1 MISLHFSNFFK
12 TVNFFAFTL
21 IYETDVSKSIC
32 HVPCQAWC
40 LPVKVL
46 LWTLTLSA
54 DLPKSL
60 WCSAVGLDQD
70 FAFSY
75 QTMESSLKHLPVLII
90 HKSRICPF
98 HTFDLWIY
106 LLLLMC
112 GHSKRFNHDLM
123 HISEAWAGFFAVI
136 ISNLKHQKC
145 ISWKVIANLTL
156 NHFLHLLCCLPRS
169 HFSDLSVL
177 HLLKACF
184 TTIIGP
190 AMIHCPCILK
200 WYFQRLHFYFQ
211 CYFCPIKSWL
221 AENEF
226 DGLLLF

>member
-1 MISLHFSNFFK
+1 MLK
-12 TVNFFAFTL
+12 V
-21 IYETDVSKSIC
+21 ERSKSVAC
-32 HVPCQAWC
+32 VRVQRCQKKKSVFSGTLSFIENKCAEIWKVE
-40 LPVKVL
+40 PTSKVL

-123 HISEAWAGFFAVI
+123 HISEAWAGF
-136 ISNLKHQKC
+136 LQ
-145 ISWKVIANLTL
+145 
-156 NHFLHLLCCLPRS
+156 
-169 HFSDLSVL
+169 
-177 HLLKACF
+177 
-184 TTIIGP
+184 
-190 AMIHCPCILK
+190 
-200 WYFQRLHFYFQ
+200 
-211 CYFCPIKSWL
+211 
-221 AENEF
+221 
-226 DGLLLF
+226 